1 MDTNCVLL
9 FLLDCAKDIE
19 KGEDGS
25 DKITVRPSAN
35 GTQTDESGD
44 FVIILRLKR
53 KITMIIKLLQTDQKI
68 EKVTF

>member
-44 FVIILRLKR
+44 FVIVLFKN
-53 KITMIIKLLQTDQKI
+53 MVQ
-68 EKVTF
+68 